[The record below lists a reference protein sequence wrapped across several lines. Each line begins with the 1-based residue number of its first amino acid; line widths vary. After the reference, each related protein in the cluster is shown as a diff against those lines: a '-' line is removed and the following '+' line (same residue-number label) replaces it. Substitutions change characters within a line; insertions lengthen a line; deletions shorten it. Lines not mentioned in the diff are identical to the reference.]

1 TAQLQQTSVDS
12 HFQPVLPGMK
22 PQPYSDK
29 LMKEAA
35 IEWLIRTNQ
44 PISAFENPAFKR
56 MTDIAARATHGI
68 KLLSQKQTR
77 AEIIGMFQEQMLCL
91 RDRLNVAL
99 YHTILCVFSS
109 DHPSIRDQR

>member
-44 PISAFENPAFKR
+44 PLNALENPAFKR

-77 AEIIGMFQEQMLCL
+77 VEIIEIFREQMRRL
-91 RDRLNVAL
+91 RDRLNVDL
-99 YHTILCVFSS
+99 RRTILQVFPP
-109 DHPSIRDQR
+109 DHQLL